1 MIINTGDEE
10 IEEMNGYINAGGKGW
25 GGRERE
31 RNKGKH
37 GEAGSPLSVDLG
49 NFHRALCSSG

>member
-1 MIINTGDEE
+1 MIISTGDEE
-10 IEEMNGYINAGGKGW
+10 IEMNRYINGGGMGR

-37 GEAGSPLSVDLG
+37 GEAEVLLSFDLG
-49 NFHRALCSSG
+49 GFH